1 MLTAAQIN
9 RLREKTR
16 TELARRG
23 GFGSLAGFAGTAYD
37 FETMPQPGGRVLA
50 EHGQKTINPLL
61 AVADIPGL
69 VLVGEES
76 PEGVVPSK
84 KGDPIPGA
92 FNESLLNQVEALAA
106 EPMQGAQSS
115 FRGACSVLFAGS
127 CVLSCSGFGFCY
139 GSATGGCNGCSSAC
153 KSCTGC
159 DSGCTGGC
167 RGSCTGCSGGSG
179 GCDGCIGCSGQC
191 TTGCVSGCAG
201 CSACSGGC
209 NGCSGCSGCS
219 GCGSSCAG
227 GCSGCSGCGSGCSG
241 GCGGGCAATCGTTCT
256 ATCYGNCQGQCYGT
270 AAAAVSA

>member
-115 FRGACSVLFAGS
+115 CRGACSGLCAGS
-127 CVLSCSGFGFCY
+127 CVGSCSGCGA
-139 GSATGGCNGCSSAC
+139 SCSS
-153 KSCTGC
+153 S
-159 DSGCTGGC
+159 
-167 RGSCTGCSGGSG
+167 
-179 GCDGCIGCSGQC
+179 
-191 TTGCVSGCAG
+191 
-201 CSACSGGC
+201 
-209 NGCSGCSGCS
+209 CSGCS
-219 GCGSSCAG
+219 GCGGSCSSSCS
-227 GCSGCSGCGSGCSG
+227 GCSGCFSCSGGCGSGCSG
-241 GCGGGCAATCGTTCT
+241 
-256 ATCYGNCQGQCYGT
+256 
-270 AAAAVSA
+270 